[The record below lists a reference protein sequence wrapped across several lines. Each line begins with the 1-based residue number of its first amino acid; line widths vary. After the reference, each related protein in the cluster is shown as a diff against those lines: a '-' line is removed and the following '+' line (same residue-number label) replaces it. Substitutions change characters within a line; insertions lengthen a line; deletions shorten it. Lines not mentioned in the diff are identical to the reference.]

1 MNIAE
6 NIKRYRRQLGM
17 EQRELAERLQVSDK
31 TISSWE
37 CGRTEPKM
45 GAVEKMSE
53 IFGCTTTDL
62 ISGPAEEVTREPA
75 RASYGYEVTEDEY
88 KLILDFRHSDADT
101 KKMVRRML
109 AYAQLIGG
117 LSHDD

>member
-6 NIKRYRRQLGM
+6 NIKRYRKELRM
-17 EQRELAERLQVSDK
+17 EQRDLAERLQVSDK

-45 GAVEKMSE
+45 GMVERMSE

-62 ISGPAEEVTREPA
+62 ISGPAEATAADPVKQYSGCEVTD
-75 RASYGYEVTEDEY
+75 DEY
-88 KLILDFRHSDADT
+88 KLILEFRHSDGET
-101 KKMVRRML
+101 QRMVRRML

-117 LSHDD
+117 LNDNR